1 MDNHAR
7 GPISVAH
14 SASNRTAMTMMLV
27 IFGGS
32 LIGGAVL
39 LTTFFELTRL

>member
-1 MDNHAR
+1 MDNHAQ
-7 GPISVAH
+7 GPITVAH
-14 SASNRTAMTMMLV
+14 SASNRSAMTMMLV

-32 LIGGAVL
+32 LIGGAVI

>member
-27 IFGGS
+27 IFAAS
-32 LIGGAVL
+32 LIGGAAI

>member
-1 MDNHAR
+1 MDN
-7 GPISVAH
+7 PTQTQLVAGRDTH
-14 SASNRTAMTMMLV
+14 RTAMIAMLA

-39 LTTFFELTRL
+39 LTAFFELTRF

>member
-7 GPISVAH
+7 APINVAH
-14 SASNRTAMTMMLV
+14 SASNRTAMTMMLT

-39 LTTFFELTRL
+39 LTTFFELTR

>member
-1 MDNHAR
+1 MDNDAQR
-7 GPISVAH
+7 PASLAH
-14 SASNRTAMTMMLV
+14 SASNRTAMAMMLV

-39 LTTFFELTRL
+39 LTTFFEMTRL